1 MYYTLNLKNKTMKLS
16 FTLLSILVVLS
27 VLVPFF
33 IFVFK
38 GLNSKTKTKHKAEKL
53 LLSNG
58 LKYTMSETWNNK
70 FMAFAENQN
79 MLSYVHFKDE
89 INVVKTID
97 LSQVKSCEII
107 SDYQKG
113 KDKASHLK
121 HLDLKLQF
129 VSSKKEALIL
139 SFFDADEAFIEDYEA
154 KRIQNWHDIIETNL
168 SKAITL
174 KQAS

>member
-1 MYYTLNLKNKTMKLS
+1 
-16 FTLLSILVVLS
+16 
-27 VLVPFF
+27 
-33 IFVFK
+33 
-38 GLNSKTKTKHKAEKL
+38 
-53 LLSNG
+53 
-58 LKYTMSETWNNK
+58 MSETCNNK

-113 KDKASHLK
+113 KDKTSHLK

-168 SKAITL
+168 SKTSTL